1 MIVGRLKLLIHSILS
16 IIRIKNVFIAFL
28 CICIAFNK
36 IDQNIFEYSSLITV
50 AIIILLMMASNI
62 INDIYDIQIDRINR
76 PNRVLVKNPNL
87 TRFFIT
93 ASIIMIVLSLL
104 LAFLLNT
111 YSLFIII
118 ISIPM
123 LILYSSIFKKIP
135 IIGNLIVASFLA
147 LVFIFVEI
155 SSLGSFS
162 HLMPEAFIAF
172 SISFIREIIKDV
184 EDYSGDKKL
193 NIKTAPI
200 YFGIKPSINLSCLL
214 IVGFCIQC
222 GYFIQYD
229 YLKYYTLS
237 LIFLIFL
244 PLFYLTYFLI
254 KNPTIS
260 SCVDGAKLLKK
271 VTFLGL
277 LIIYII

>member
-1 MIVGRLKLLIHSILS
+1 MG
-16 IIRIKNVFIAFL
+16 
-28 CICIAFNK
+28 
-36 IDQNIFEYSSLITV
+36 
-50 AIIILLMMASNI
+50 
-62 INDIYDIQIDRINR
+62 
-76 PNRVLVKNPNL
+76 
-87 TRFFIT
+87 
-93 ASIIMIVLSLL
+93 
-104 LAFLLNT
+104 
-111 YSLFIII
+111 
-118 ISIPM
+118 
-123 LILYSSIFKKIP
+123 
-135 IIGNLIVASFLA
+135 
-147 LVFIFVEI
+147 LVFIFVAI
-155 SSLGSFS
+155 SSGVSIMNIL
-162 HLMPEAFIAF
+162 PEAFIAF

-200 YFGIKPSINLSCLL
+200 YFGIKPSIHLSCLL

-254 KNPTIS
+254 KSPSIS
-260 SCVDGAKLLKK
+260 SCAKAAKLLKK

-277 LIIYII
+277 LIIYIM